1 MTSSQLTTSF
11 KILKIINEEI
21 YSLIDNLLYCYKNTA
36 N

>member
-11 KILKIINEEI
+11 KILKTKNEI
-21 YSLIDNLLYCYKNTA
+21 YSFIDNLQYYNKNTA